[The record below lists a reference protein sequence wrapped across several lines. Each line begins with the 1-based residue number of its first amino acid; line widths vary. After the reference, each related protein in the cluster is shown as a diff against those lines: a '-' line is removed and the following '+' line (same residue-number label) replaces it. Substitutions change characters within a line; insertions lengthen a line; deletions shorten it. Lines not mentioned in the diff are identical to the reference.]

1 MRRRC
6 GLTSNHLTAVVIYHY
21 SRENGS
27 SDCPTCK
34 HALDESRLFPDNY
47 ANREIQSL
55 TVKCPNT
62 KLGCTA
68 VVELRNVQVRSNK
81 PCNIIYFWVR
91 LSGNHA
97 VSEADLGMSSM
108 FGRTG
113 APTKMGPTRGH
124 VPKITMLLVHIQV
137 TIIFV
142 VSVCLFV
149 CLCRVFLSRLR
160 SDLGQT
166 RTHVTCPGLVVSP
179 RI

>member
-1 MRRRC
+1 MRPRVKSHDRC
-6 GLTSNHLTAVVIYHY
+6 CCYHY

-68 VVELRNVQVRSNK
+68 VVELRNVQVRSIK
-81 PCNIIYFWVR
+81 PCNIIYIYGSAR
-91 LSGNHA
+91 L
-97 VSEADLGMSSM
+97 EI
-108 FGRTG
+108 
-113 APTKMGPTRGH
+113 TRF
-124 VPKITMLLVHIQV
+124 Q
-137 TIIFV
+137 
-142 VSVCLFV
+142 
-149 CLCRVFLSRLR
+149 R
-160 SDLGQT
+160 
-166 RTHVTCPGLVVSP
+166 